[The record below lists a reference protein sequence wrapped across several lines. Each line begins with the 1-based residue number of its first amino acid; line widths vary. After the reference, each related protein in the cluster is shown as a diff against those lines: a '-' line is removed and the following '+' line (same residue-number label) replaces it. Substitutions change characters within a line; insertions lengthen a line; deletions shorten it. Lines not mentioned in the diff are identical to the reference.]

1 MALTIGER
9 LSHAFNA
16 FRDRKE
22 ETAVLGAP
30 YQSSWTSG
38 SRPDTQRYTSAKQ
51 ERTILA
57 SITTRISVDVAA
69 VDLQH
74 VRVDENGQY
83 TETIN
88 SGLNECLT
96 VAANLD
102 QEGSQFRQDMAFS
115 LIDQG
120 VIAIVPVDTAIDP
133 RLPGSID
140 IRSLRVGKVVQWYP
154 DKVRV
159 QLYNEKVGFR
169 QEVLVDKASTA
180 IVENPFYNVMN
191 ETNSTLNRL
200 VRKLNY
206 LDAIDKQSSSGK
218 LDLIIQL
225 PYVIKSDARREGA
238 EKRRQQLEEQLQ
250 GSRYGVAY
258 TDGTEKVTQLNR
270 PAENNLLKQV
280 EYLTGQL
287 YAELGLTD
295 EVMRGTADEK
305 TMINYYNRTIEPI
318 LRAIA
323 EAMAHA
329 FLTKTGRS
337 QGQTI
342 KYFRDPFALIDV
354 NTIGDV
360 ADKMSRNEIM
370 SSNEWRAVLG
380 LKPSKEPGA
389 NELRNKNIPEQNP
402 DSGTEQVSAPVEDPE
417 GDNQNGSDAGA

>member
-1 MALTIGER
+1 MDYTIRER
-9 LSHAFNA
+9 IAHAYNA
-16 FRDRKE
+16 FRDRKD
-22 ETAVLGAP
+22 ETVLGAP

-38 SRPDTQRYTSAKQ
+38 SRPDTQHHTTVKQ
-51 ERTILA
+51 ERSILA

-69 VDLQH
+69 VELQH
-74 VRVDENGQY
+74 VRVDENGRY
-83 TETIN
+83 TETMK
-88 SGLNECLT
+88 SGLNDCLT

-133 RLPGSID
+133 RQTGSID
-140 IRSLRVGKVVQWYP
+140 IRSLRVGRIVQWYP

-169 QEVLVDKASTA
+169 QEIVVDKASTA

-225 PYVIKSDARREGA
+225 PYVIKSDARKAGA
-238 EKRRQQLEEQLQ
+238 EKRRQELEEQLQ

-280 EYLTGQL
+280 EYLTAQL
-287 YAELGLTD
+287 YGELGLTD

-305 TMINYYNRTIEPI
+305 TMINYYNRTVEPI

-323 EAMAHA
+323 ESMRRS
-329 FLTKTGRS
+329 FLTSTGRT

-370 SSNEWRAVLG
+370 SSNEWRAILG

-389 NELRNKNIPEQNP
+389 DELRNKNIPEQKT
-402 DSGTEQVSAPVEDPE
+402 DSGTEQVPAPVKEPE
-417 GDNQNGSDAGA
+417 GENQNGSDAGA